1 MVVARSDVD
10 FDDWDRHWKD
20 IENTMALNPAHE
32 YRRFIVFRNLNLASV
47 PSPRVL
53 DVGSGLGDL
62 LIALSDQYPE
72 VPKLGLELAQTGVDI
87 ANRRLPQA
95 TFLQRDLI
103 AGNEGPGVYAKFA
116 THAVCSEVLEH
127 VDDPVRLLENARA
140 YMAKGCRLVVTVPG
154 GPRSALDRHIGH
166 RRHFTPASLC
176 EVLNKAGFHGGVFCR
191 RRISILQFV
200 SPARDPARQKAYRRC
215 GQRTQ
220 QFAEI
225 YLRCFSHAIQAEY
238 GQFPVWLASRCRRH
252 QQQLIA
258 PGAQKRK
265 MPI

>member
-1 MVVARSDVD
+1 MVVARNDAD

-20 IENTMALNPAHE
+20 IENTMAMNPAHE
-32 YRRFIVFRNLNLASV
+32 YRRSILFRNLNLASV

-53 DVGSGLGDL
+53 DVGSGLGDF

-87 ANRRLPQA
+87 ASRRLPQA

-103 AGNEGPGVYAKFA
+103 AGGEGPGAYAKFA

-154 GPRSALDRHIGH
+154 GPRSALDLHIGH
-166 RRHFTPASLC
+166 RRHFTPASIR
-176 EVLNKAGFHGGVFCR
+176 EVLNKAGFTVLSSVGAGFPFFNLYRLLVILRGNKLIDDAASEPSYLLRFTCAVFR
-191 RRISILQFV
+191 
-200 SPARDPARQKAYRRC
+200 A
-215 GQRTQ
+215 
-220 QFAEI
+220 
-225 YLRCFSHAIQAEY
+225 CFKLNKDNSRFGWQIVAIAT
-238 GQFPVWLASRCRRH
+238 SND
-252 QQQLIA
+252 
-258 PGAQKRK
+258 
-265 MPI
+265 

>member
-1 MVVARSDVD
+1 MVVARSDLH

-20 IENTMALNPAHE
+20 IENTMELNPAHE

-47 PSPRVL
+47 PNPCVL

-72 VPKLGLELAQTGVDI
+72 APKLGLELAQTGVDI

-103 AGNEGPGVYAKFA
+103 AGTEGPGPYAKFA

-154 GPRSALDRHIGH
+154 GPRSALDHHIGH

-176 EVLNKAGFHGGVFCR
+176 EVLTKAGFTVEFSVGAGFPFFNLYRLLVILRGEKLIDDAASEPSNLLRFTCAVFR
-191 RRISILQFV
+191 MLFKLNT
-200 SPARDPARQKAYRRC
+200 DN
-215 GQRTQ
+215 
-220 QFAEI
+220 
-225 YLRCFSHAIQAEY
+225 
-238 GQFPVWLASRCRRH
+238 SRFGW
-252 QQQLIA
+252 QVVA
-258 PGAQKRK
+258 VATSNN
-265 MPI
+265 